1 MTPENKLLMMEK
13 NPHSL
18 MVGDGANDA
27 MALSRS
33 YVSVAV
39 LGALDI
45 TLRASD
51 IYLTTPGISH
61 VTRLVAISNETMKVV
76 KRNLVLSLFY
86 NMFSVYAAFTG
97 LISPLTAAIVMPV
110 SSLTVLAS
118 TIIGTKKLNA
128 HLKGGKVI

>member
-1 MTPENKLLMMEK
+1 MIEK
-13 NPHSL
+13 NPHVL

-39 LGALDI
+39 LGSLDI
-45 TLRASD
+45 SLKASD

-61 VTRLVAISNETMKVV
+61 VANLITISRETMVVV
-76 KRNLVLSLFY
+76 KRNLVLSLIY
-86 NMFSVYAAFTG
+86 NSLSVYAAFTG
-97 LISPLTAAIVMPV
+97 MISPLVAAIIMPI

-118 TIIGTKKLNA
+118 TMIGTKKLNA
-128 HLKGGKVI
+128 QLKNGKAI